1 MMKFYVVFDTN
12 VIVSALLTLHPDSPT
27 ATLLNMVLEGTI
39 IPLYNEEILSEYC
52 DVLSRPKFKFSHDQI
67 QRVLALIRLG
77 ISLERTPSD
86 FDFQDLDDAVFYEV
100 ALSKEDSYL
109 VTGNLKHFPQV
120 DKVVLPAEMLAIIL
134 SRPWH
139 FSVTIFTAR

>member
-12 VIVSALLTLHPDSPT
+12 VIVSALLTSHPDSPT

-52 DVLSRPKFKFSHDQI
+52 DVLSRPKFKFTHNQI

-77 ISLERTPSD
+77 ISLERTPSE

-134 SRPWH
+134 SR
-139 FSVTIFTAR
+139 S

>member
-12 VIVSALLTLHPDSPT
+12 VIVSALLTSHPDSPT
-27 ATLLNMVLEGTI
+27 ATLLNMVLKGTI

-52 DVLSRPKFKFSHDQI
+52 DVLSRPKFKFTHDQI

-109 VTGNLKHFPQV
+109 VTGNLKHYPQTP
-120 DKVVLPAEMLAIIL
+120 KVISPADFINVIME
-134 SRPWH
+134 SQEE
-139 FSVTIFTAR
+139 